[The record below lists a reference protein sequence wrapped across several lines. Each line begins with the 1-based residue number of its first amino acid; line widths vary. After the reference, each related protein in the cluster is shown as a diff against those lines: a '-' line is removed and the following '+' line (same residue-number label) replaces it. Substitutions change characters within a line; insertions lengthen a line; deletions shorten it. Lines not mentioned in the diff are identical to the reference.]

1 MSTAAAAVFLVGRV
15 LFAALFAASARSHVT
30 NHARMVATARR
41 VRLPIPVIAGWPM
54 GVWLVVGDLSVVLGI
69 WPDIGALM
77 LAVFLVPTTWLFHRF
92 WTFSDAAERRT
103 QTTSFYRN
111 VSLLGGCLVLFAA
124 CLTIGHALR
133 FTITGPALT
142 F

>member
-1 MSTAAAAVFLVGRV
+1 
-15 LFAALFAASARSHVT
+15 
-30 NHARMVATARR
+30 
-41 VRLPIPVIAGWPM
+41 
-54 GVWLVVGDLSVVLGI
+54 
-69 WPDIGALM
+69 M